1 VVTASTPGYTRYGTR
16 TTCVCM
22 AQWLPAFETLAR
34 ARGLLDGPLGIA
46 QLTGTAK
53 KSAET
58 HTRGGAA
65 DWWQTS
71 TALRD
76 LAREMGAA
84 AWIRGAPAFD
94 PHTHAVLN
102 GCPHNTPARY
112 QVEAYKAGFDG
123 LGKGGRATQESKT
136 RRSLRTWSEGIKWAE
151 AQTPSIE
158 EDDMYTD
165 KDRER
170 DDRTHDRVLKLMGPV
185 EEIHKWVRGVATAMP
200 TVQRWVGY
208 LMPAATKQTEGIA
221 ALREQVEQLA
231 ATTSDADAQQKLEQI
246 KALLS

>member
-34 ARGLLDGPLGIA
+34 ARGLLDGPLDIT
-46 QLTGTAK
+46 QLTGNAK
-53 KSAET
+53 DSAAT

-65 DWWQTS
+65 DWWETDV
-71 TALRD
+71 ALRD

-84 AWIRGAPAFD
+84 AWIRGAPFE

-112 QVEAYKAGFDG
+112 QVEAYKAGYDG
-123 LGKGGRATQESKT
+123 LGKGGRGTRETNT

-151 AQTPSIE
+151 AQTQ
-158 EDDMYTD
+158 EDEMAAEDVAAINARLD
-165 KDRER
+165 EING
-170 DDRTHDRVLKLMGPV
+170 RVLKLMRPT
-185 EEIHKWVRGVATAMP
+185 EEIHGWVRGIATALP
-200 TVQRWVGY
+200 TIQRWVRY
-208 LMPAATKQTEGIA
+208 LMPAAQQQAEGLA
-221 ALREQVEQLA
+221 GLRELVEQMQ
-231 ATTSDADAQQKLEQI
+231 ATAPDDEARRQLEQI
-246 KALLS
+246 KAILG